1 MRFLIEA
8 YHSTFYNCDMGLVSK
23 KLQEILKYFER
34 FTFEA
39 I

>member
-1 MRFLIEA
+1 MRFLIEP
-8 YHSTFYNCDMGLVSK
+8 YHSTFYNYYMGLVSK